1 MSQLL
6 IEVHHAS
13 PHVEQRVRKWFA
25 DRPKLVLLDGS
36 RAIRLPHPEKQGKV
50 LKIKGA
56 GFMGG
61 AVRFGVQ
68 HRAGPLSP
76 TFDFDGRRME
86 DIASGHNNAYLG
98 GASFQQAAVEYATS
112 QTLSNL
118 GYSVVPCIGYGRVQL
133 DDQVAWF
140 SLFEYEKDWKNVEE
154 YLEANIENGRLL
166 IELAVKHNLIGY
178 FWFVQAPGGP
188 WLLKDLH
195 PFREASPL
203 NMSQISWTLQVI
215 TALYVRCEAC
225 KYFGTGLDISVD
237 SDELAAT
244 PLKSILPNVSAK
256 DYLDIKLNIVKPY
269 IKSLPTTFSSE
280 RLYATL
286 YNSRIARALLEACP
300 ETYARWKQG

>member
-1 MSQLL
+1 
-6 IEVHHAS
+6 
-13 PHVEQRVRKWFA
+13 
-25 DRPKLVLLDGS
+25 
-36 RAIRLPHPEKQGKV
+36 V

-61 AVRFGVQ
+61 GVRFGVQ
-68 HRAGPLSP
+68 HRAGPLAP
-76 TFDFDGRRME
+76 AFDFDGRRME

-98 GASFQQAAVEYATS
+98 GASFQQAAVEYITS
-112 QTLSNL
+112 QRLSSL
-118 GYSVVPCIGYGRVQL
+118 GYSVVPCIGYGRVQRG
-133 DDQVAWF
+133 DQVAWF
-140 SLFEYEKDWKNVEE
+140 SLFEYEKDWKNVDE

-203 NMSQISWTLQVI
+203 NMSQISWTLQVM

-225 KYFGTGLDISVD
+225 KYFGTGPDLSMDAN
-237 SDELAAT
+237 ELAST

-280 RLYATL
+280 RLYDTL

-300 ETYARWKQG
+300 DTYARWKQG